1 LPKIGRYVS
10 PETFYGTVKSKT
22 AISCLVSFLHFC
34 YKSDPCEINGETNA
48 NFNGTRVPAMPEKI
62 EDITLLY
69 EISEALNE
77 HMDLKKSLYSVVD
90 ILANA
95 MGMMRGTITIL
106 NPVTNEINIEVAHGL
121 SRSAMEKG
129 KYQLGEGITGRVIQ
143 TGKPVTIPKISEEPM
158 FLNRTSTRKSQTQE
172 ELSFICV
179 PIKKGSQVVGAIS
192 VDRLYDESYPLKKG
206 QKLMSV
212 IGTMVARHVSNLEDI
227 RLEKERLK
235 EENRRLLSKLEDKY
249 RITEIIG
256 NSNKMREV
264 YQMISQV
271 SKSNATVLIRGESGT
286 GKELVANS
294 IHYNSHRTKNPFIK
308 VNCAAL
314 PANLIESELFGHE
327 RGAFTGAVKQKPGK
341 FELAHKGTIFLDE
354 IGSINLDVQANLL
367 RVLQEKEFERVG
379 GHRTIKVDVRI
390 IAATNKNLEAGVEEG
405 TFRGDLYYRL
415 NVFPI
420 YMPPLRERKTDILL
434 LADYFLE
441 GYAKE
446 NGKKIQR
453 FSTPAID
460 MLMSYHWPG
469 NVRELE
475 NCIERAVLLCE
486 EGVIHSYHLPPT
498 LQTGTESDTLPKRS
512 LDEAVANLEK
522 EMIID
527 ALKNTGGNITLASEL
542 LATTVRIFSYKAR
555 RYEIDYRK
563 YR

>member
-1 LPKIGRYVS
+1 MPK
-10 PETFYGTVKSKT
+10 
-22 AISCLVSFLHFC
+22 
-34 YKSDPCEINGETNA
+34 
-48 NFNGTRVPAMPEKI
+48 KI
-62 EDITLLY
+62 EDIAILY

-77 HMDLKKSLYSVVD
+77 HMDLKKSLYTVVD
-90 ILANA
+90 ILAQA
-95 MGMMRGTITIL
+95 MEMMRGTITIL

-121 SRSAMEKG
+121 SRSAMERG

-143 TGKPVTIPKISEEPM
+143 TGKPIAIPKISEEPT
-158 FLNRTSTRKSQTQE
+158 FLNRTSTRRSKHE
-172 ELSFICV
+172 DELSFICV
-179 PIKKGSQVVGAIS
+179 PIKKGNQVIGAIS
-192 VDRLYDESYPLKKG
+192 VDRLYDENYPLKEG

-227 RLEKERLK
+227 RLEKERLR

-249 RITEIIG
+249 RIAEIIG

-294 IHYNSHRTKNPFIK
+294 IHYNSHRAKNPFIK

-314 PANLIESELFGHE
+314 PSNLIESELFGHE
-327 RGAFTGAVKQKPGK
+327 RGAFTGAIRQKPGK
-341 FELAHKGTIFLDE
+341 FELAHRGTIFLDE
-354 IGSINLDVQANLL
+354 IGSIDLEVQANLL

-379 GHRTIKVDVRI
+379 GERTIKVDVRI

-415 NVFPI
+415 NVFPL

-434 LADYFLE
+434 LADSFLE
-441 GYAKE
+441 RYAKE
-446 NGKKIQR
+446 NRKKIQR

-498 LQTGTESDTLPKRS
+498 LQTGTESDTLPNRS
-512 LDEAVANLEK
+512 LDDAVASLEK
-522 EMIID
+522 EMMID
-527 ALKNTGGNITLASEL
+527 ALKNTGGNITLAAQL
-542 LATTVRIFSYKAR
+542 LATTVRIFSYKAKK
-555 RYEIDYRK
+555 YGVDYRK